1 MPPACAN
8 DAWQFDQFRHT
19 VARIVSGG
27 MGDVMVTAETV
38 ASWYG
43 LSIEDA
49 LRRLVDGIGFAD
61 LSRWQQDEGIK
72 ASDDETH
79 FSRYGW

>member
-1 MPPACAN
+1 
-8 DAWQFDQFRHT
+8 
-19 VARIVSGG
+19 
-27 MGDVMVTAETV
+27 MVTAETV